1 MTQELT
7 QKSKEIKNYQ
17 VEQTAVLSKVRE
29 LVGHLEEIVNK
40 AHLYDQLMESV
51 DPSSARQTL
60 KILVKYSRSMKF

>member
-29 LVGHLEEIVNK
+29 LVGHSEEIVNK

-60 KILVKYSRSMKF
+60 